1 MVLVKDS
8 ALAINR
14 WIVLARLL
22 KLRIDDRRGC
32 LVCLERA
39 LRLKVKH
46 FDIKHHMHDK
56 ELLGSGGACQSAD
69 GRSGLIF
76 FGGLEE

>member
-1 MVLVKDS
+1 M
-8 ALAINR
+8 
-14 WIVLARLL
+14 
-22 KLRIDDRRGC
+22 IDDRWGC

-56 ELLGSGGACQSAD
+56 ELLGSGGACQSAG
-69 GRSGLIF
+69 GRTWLIF
-76 FGGLEE
+76 LGGLEE